1 MSLRIFEP
9 RYLRM
14 VKEACAGRMAFG
26 ICMLNPQGDKATNQ
40 HIYPLGTHVRVTD
53 FDMLEDG
60 LLGITVEG
68 LSYFRIDRIA
78 IERDGLRI
86 GQCHL
91 LDAWHDELPEAA
103 VAPMRRKL
111 KLIFDRFPDIRNL
124 YPQPHFEDPLWVM
137 FRWLELV
144 PVDAARKQ
152 ELLQQKDCRKVLNF
166 LTQLV
171 N

>member
-14 VKEACAGRMAFG
+14 VKEACAGNLAFG
-26 ICMLNPQGDKATNQ
+26 ICMINPHGDKDSNQ
-40 HIYPLGTHVRVTD
+40 HIYPMGTHVRVTD
-53 FDMLEDG
+53 FDMLDDG

-68 LSYFRIDRIA
+68 LDYFWIDSISTDP
-78 IERDGLRI
+78 DGLRV
-86 GQCHL
+86 GQCRWL
-91 LDAWHDELPEAA
+91 EAWQYDVPVESI
-103 VAPMRRKL
+103 VPMKQKL
-111 KLIFDRFPDIRNL
+111 KQIFDQFPDVRNL
-124 YPQPHFEDPLWVM
+124 YQQPHFEDPLWVM

-144 PVDAARKQ
+144 PVEASLKQ
-152 ELLQQKDCRKVLNF
+152 ELLHQKDCRKVLNF